1 MKNNRIL
8 IVLAVAVV
16 ALLVVAIILKKK
28 GLVGSSSA
36 EKVAVEEVAK
46 RDITETVSAS
56 GKIQSESEVK
66 ISPDVS
72 GEIMELPV
80 KEGDRVEEG
89 QLLVKIDPDI
99 QKSNVERLEAAL
111 NTSRANLANAQSRLA
126 QSEARL
132 TNSKANYER
141 VKQLF
146 EDKVV
151 AQSEYDASLSEYNVA
166 QSDVEASQ
174 QSVEASRF
182 QVKSAEASLQ
192 EAQKSLTR
200 TEIYS
205 PVNGTISKLNFE
217 KGERVVGT
225 SQMQGSEIMTI
236 ADLAEM
242 EVVVEVNENDI
253 IRVGYND
260 TCDIEVDAY
269 LDKTFKG
276 IVTNIANSAKSDGT
290 GTDQI
295 TNFEVKVRILRTS
308 YSDLVNEKQP
318 DQSPF
323 RPGMSA
329 TVDIRTRQVKDVLS
343 VPIQAVTT
351 RTKSELEKQVEN
363 REERRERRKGPPS
376 DEGDDEEEEAIDK
389 PAREEDAI
397 ELVFVVDGNDV
408 VVKQVKTGI
417 QDNEYIEVVSG
428 VELGDR
434 VVTAP
439 YRAISKKLAPGDEV
453 EVVSK
458 DELYKS
464 NEGEGGFGD

>member
-8 IVLAVAVV
+8 IVLVV
-16 ALLVVAIILKKK
+16 SVVVLLVVALVAKKK
-28 GLVGSSSA
+28 GLVGGSTA

-46 RDITETVSAS
+46 RNIIETVSAS
-56 GKIQSESEVK
+56 GKIQSESEVI

-72 GEIMELPV
+72 GEIMELTV
-80 KEGDRVEEG
+80 KEGDKVEAG

-99 QKSNVERLEAAL
+99 QQSNVERLEAAL

-126 QSEARL
+126 QSQARL
-132 TNSKANYER
+132 TNSKANFDR
-141 VKQLF
+141 VKKLF

-151 AQSEYDASLSEYNVA
+151 AQSEYDASLSEFNVA

-182 QVKSAEASLQ
+182 QVKSAEAALK
-192 EAQKSLTR
+192 EAEKSLTR

-205 PVNGTISKLNFE
+205 PVSGTISKLNFE

-225 SQMQGSEIMTI
+225 SQMQGSEIMKI
-236 ADLAEM
+236 ADLQEM

-269 LDKTFKG
+269 LGKTFKG
-276 IVTNIANSAKSDGT
+276 IVTNIANSAKSDGL

-295 TNFEVKVRILRTS
+295 TNFEVKVRILRNS
-308 YSDLVNEKQP
+308 YTGLVNEKQP

-329 TVDIRTRQVKDVLS
+329 TVDIRTRDVRAVLS

-351 RTKSELEKQVEN
+351 RTKSELEDQASGRKERKQA
-363 REERRERRKGPPS
+363 EETTEET
-376 DEGDDEEEEAIDK
+376 DEDEQETVDR

-397 ELVFVVDGNDV
+397 ELVFVVVDGQV

-428 VELGDR
+428 LEPGDR
-434 VVTAP
+434 VVVAP

-458 DELYKS
+458 DDLYKS
-464 NEGEGGFGD
+464 NEGEGSFGE

>member
-8 IVLAVAVV
+8 ILLVAVV
-16 ALLVVAIILKKK
+16 AVLLVAVLIGKEK
-28 GLVGSSSA
+28 GLIGGA
-36 EKVAVEEVAK
+36 PAIKVAVDKVES
-46 RDITETVSAS
+46 RDIIETVSAS
-56 GKIQSESEVK
+56 GKIQSESEVI

-80 KEGDRVEEG
+80 KEGDKVEAG

-99 QKSNVERLEAAL
+99 QQSNVERLEAAL
-111 NTSRANLANAQSRLA
+111 NTSKANLANAQSRKA

-132 TNSKANYER
+132 VNSRANYER
-141 VKQLF
+141 VQQLF
-146 EDKVV
+146 EQKVV
-151 AQSEYDASLSEYNVA
+151 TQSEYDAALSEFNVA
-166 QSDVEASQ
+166 KSDVDASS

-182 QVKSAEASLQ
+182 QVKSAEAALK
-192 EAQKSLTR
+192 EAEKSLTR

-236 ADLAEM
+236 ADLNEI
-242 EVVVEVNENDI
+242 EVTVEVNENDI

-269 LDKTFKG
+269 IGKQFKG
-276 IVTNIANSAKSDGT
+276 IVTNIANSALSSGM

-295 TNFEVKVRILRTS
+295 TNFEVKVRVLRDS
-308 YSDLVNEKQP
+308 YKNLVNEKQP

-329 TVDIRTRQVKDVLS
+329 TVDIRTKQVNKVLS
-343 VPIQAVTT
+343 VPIQSVTT
-351 RTKSELEKQVEN
+351 RTKTELEEAAEKRKERGRDKEESEEVETAAN
-363 REERRERRKGPPS
+363 S
-376 DEGDDEEEEAIDK
+376 DEES
-389 PAREEDAI
+389 I
-397 ELVFVVDGNDV
+397 ELVFVVDGEDV
-408 VVKQVKTGI
+408 IVKQVKTGI
-417 QDNEYIEVVSG
+417 QNNEFIQIVSG
-428 VELGDR
+428 VEEGDQ

-439 YRAISKKLAPGDEV
+439 YRAISKKLGPGDKV
-453 EVVSK
+453 EIVTK
-458 DELYKS
+458 DDLYKS
-464 NEGEGGFGD
+464 EEGAGFGE

>member
-1 MKNNRIL
+1 MKNNKIL
-8 IVLAVAVV
+8 ILLVAVVVVLLAVA
-16 ALLVVAIILKKK
+16 LVGKKK
-28 GLVGSSSA
+28 GWLGGSTA
-36 EKVAVEEVAK
+36 IKVAVEEVAK
-46 RDITETVSAS
+46 RDIIETVSAS
-56 GKIQSESEVK
+56 GKIQSESEVI

-80 KEGDRVEEG
+80 KEGDKVEAG

-99 QKSNVERLEAAL
+99 QQSNVERLEAAL
-111 NTSRANLANAQSRLA
+111 NTSKANLANAQSRLA
-126 QSEARL
+126 QSQARL
-132 TNSKANYER
+132 TNSSANFER
-141 VKQLF
+141 VKKLF

-151 AQSEYDASLSEYNVA
+151 SQSEYDAALSEFNVA
-166 QSDVEASQ
+166 QSDVEASE

-182 QVKSAEASLQ
+182 QVKSAQAALKEA
-192 EAQKSLTR
+192 EKSLTR

-236 ADLAEM
+236 ADLNEM

-269 LDKTFKG
+269 LGKSFKG
-276 IVTNIANSAKSDGT
+276 IVTNIANSAKSDGL

-295 TNFEVKVRILRTS
+295 TNFEVKVRILRSS
-308 YSDLVNEKQP
+308 YADLSNDKQP

-329 TVDIRTRQVKDVLS
+329 TVDIRTRSVRDVLS

-351 RTKSELEKQVEN
+351 RTRSELEEQVSKKK
-363 REERRERRKGPPS
+363 RKVRDEDS
-376 DEGDDEEEEAIDK
+376 DEESSDEDDEKIDR
-389 PAREEDAI
+389 PARDEDAI
-397 ELVFVVDGNDV
+397 ELVFVVDGGKAI
-408 VVKQVKTGI
+408 VKQVKTGI
-417 QDNEYIEVVSG
+417 QDNEFIEIVSG
-428 VELGDR
+428 VEANDN

-439 YRAISKKLAPGDEV
+439 YRAISKKLAPGDDV
-453 EVVSK
+453 EIVSK
-458 DELYKS
+458 DDLYTS
-464 NEGEGGFGD
+464 EEAAE

>member
-1 MKNNRIL
+1 MKKNKIL
-8 IVLAVAVV
+8 VLLVAVV
-16 ALLVVAIILKKK
+16 VVLLVVVTVAKKK
-28 GLVGSSSA
+28 GLIGGETA
-36 EKVAVEEVAK
+36 TKVAVEEVIK
-46 RDITETVSAS
+46 RSIVETVSAS
-56 GKIQSESEVK
+56 GKIQSESEVI

-80 KEGDRVEEG
+80 KEGDKVIEG

-99 QKSNVERLEAAL
+99 QQSNVERLEAAL
-111 NTSRANLANAQSRLA
+111 NTSKANLANAQSRLA
-126 QSEARL
+126 QSDARL
-132 TNSKANYER
+132 INSTANFNR
-141 VKQLF
+141 TKKLF

-151 AQSEYDASLSEYNVA
+151 AQSEFDATTSEFEVA
-166 QSDVEASQ
+166 KSDVEAAR

-182 QVKSAEASLQ
+182 QVKSAQAGLK

-225 SQMQGSEIMTI
+225 TQMQGSEIMTI
-236 ADLAEM
+236 ADLDEM
-242 EVVVEVNENDI
+242 EVTVEVNENDI
-253 IRVGYND
+253 IRVGFSD

-269 LDKTFKG
+269 LGKTFKG
-276 IVTNIANSAKSDGT
+276 IVTNIANSAMSSGM

-295 TNFEVKVRILRTS
+295 TNFEVKVRVLRNS
-308 YSDLVNEKQP
+308 YATLVNEKQP

-329 TVDIRTRQVKDVLS
+329 TVDIRTKQVLDVLS

-351 RTKSELEKQVEN
+351 RSKKELQEGSDGKKSE
-363 REERRERRKGPPS
+363 RKGKGKETDS
-376 DEGDDEEEEAIDK
+376 DEDGKSETVDK
-389 PAREEDAI
+389 PEKTEDAI
-397 ELVFVVDGNDV
+397 ELIFVVSDGKV
-408 VVKQVKTGI
+408 VAKVVKTGI
-417 QDNEYIEVVSG
+417 QDNEFIQLLSG
-428 VELGDR
+428 ADLGDE

-439 YRAISKKLAPGDEV
+439 YRSISKKLKPGDEV

-458 DELYKS
+458 KDLYSAK
-464 NEGEGGFGD
+464 EKE

>member
-1 MKNNRIL
+1 MKKNKIL
-8 IVLAVAVV
+8 ILLVAVV
-16 ALLVVAIILKKK
+16 VVLLVAVVIAKKK
-28 GLVGSSSA
+28 GLVGGETA
-36 EKVAVEEVAK
+36 TKVAVEEVIK
-46 RDITETVSAS
+46 RSIVETVSAS
-56 GKIQSESEVK
+56 GKIQSESEVI

-80 KEGDRVEEG
+80 KEGDKVIEG

-99 QKSNVERLEAAL
+99 QQSNVERLEAAL
-111 NTSRANLANAQSRLA
+111 NTSKANLANAQSRLA
-126 QSEARL
+126 QSDARL
-132 TNSKANYER
+132 INSTANFQRIKKLY
-141 VKQLF
+141 

-151 AQSEYDASLSEYNVA
+151 AQSEFDATTSEFEVA
-166 QSDVEASQ
+166 KSDAEASR

-182 QVKSAEASLQ
+182 QVKSAQAGLK

-236 ADLAEM
+236 ADLDEM
-242 EVVVEVNENDI
+242 EVTVEVNENDI
-253 IRVGYND
+253 IRVGFND

-269 LDKTFKG
+269 LGKTFKG
-276 IVTNIANSAKSDGT
+276 IVTNIANSAMSSGM

-295 TNFEVKVRILRTS
+295 TNFEVKVRVLRNS
-308 YSDLVNEKQP
+308 YATLVNEKQP

-329 TVDIRTRQVKDVLS
+329 TVDIRTKQVVDVLS

-351 RTKSELEKQVEN
+351 RSKKGLEEGNDGEKPE
-363 REERRERRKGPPS
+363 RKGKGKETDS
-376 DEGDDEEEEAIDK
+376 DEDDESEAVDK
-389 PAREEDAI
+389 PKKSEDAI
-397 ELVFVVDGNDV
+397 ELIFVVIDGKSV
-408 VVKQVKTGI
+408 AKVVKTGI
-417 QDNEYIEVVSG
+417 QDNEFIQLLSG
-428 VELGDR
+428 AELGDK

-439 YRAISKKLAPGDEV
+439 YRSISKKLKPGDEV

-458 DELYKS
+458 KDLYSAK
-464 NEGEGGFGD
+464 EAE

>member
-1 MKNNRIL
+1 M
-8 IVLAVAVV
+8 
-16 ALLVVAIILKKK
+16 LLVVVVVVLLAGVLIGKKK
-28 GLVGSSSA
+28 GWIGKSSA
-36 EKVAVEEVAK
+36 IKVAVEEVAM
-46 RDITETVSAS
+46 RDIVETVSAS
-56 GKIQSESEVK
+56 GKIQSESEVI

-72 GEIMELPV
+72 GEIMELTV
-80 KEGDRVEEG
+80 KEGDKVEAG

-126 QSEARL
+126 QSQARL
-132 TNSKANYER
+132 TNSKANYDR
-141 VKQLF
+141 VKKLF

-151 AQSEYDASLSEYNVA
+151 AQSEYDATLSEYNVA

-182 QVKSAEASLQ
+182 QVKSAEAALK
-192 EAQKSLTR
+192 EAEKSLTR

-269 LDKTFKG
+269 LGKTFKG
-276 IVTNIANSAKSDGT
+276 IVTNIANSAKSDGM

-295 TNFEVKVRILRTS
+295 TNFEVKVRILRSS
-308 YSDLVNEKQP
+308 YSNLVNEKQP

-329 TVDIRTRQVKDVLS
+329 TVDIRTRDVRGAVS

-351 RTKSELEKQVEN
+351 RTKSELEKQVED
-363 REERRERRKGPPS
+363 REERRERRNDS
-376 DEGDDEEEEAIDK
+376 SSDEEEEEGETIDK

-397 ELVFVVDGNDV
+397 ELVFVVDGSEV
-408 VVKQVKTGI
+408 IVKQVKTGI
-417 QDNEYIEVVSG
+417 QDNEYIQILSG
-428 VELGDR
+428 VEPDDR
-434 VVTAP
+434 VVVAP

-458 DELYKS
+458 DDLYKA
-464 NEGEGGFGD
+464 NEGDGGLGD